1 MENTQQGNKASDS
14 DWMLFPLLLIAA
26 VLVIVLS
33 NVECYR
39 AVRDDSER
47 AFEYSATS
55 GSLPEVQPQTIPPAA
70 KPVRSGMTHMAARA
84 GDVQ

>member
-33 NVECYR
+33 TLSVI
-39 AVRDDSER
+39 AL
-47 AFEYSATS
+47 S
-55 GSLPEVQPQTIPPAA
+55 GMIPNAHSNTVQPLEPLPEVQPQTIPPAA